1 MVDGRRRDSGHFAL
15 SANGVLAFG
24 AAKDYEAPDDA
35 GGEGTY
41 SLTVQVSDGT
51 DDATAVI
58 SVALSNRNE
67 APTADAGADQSVE
80 EGATVTLSGSGDD
93 PDGGDTLEYAWAHG
107 DGSMLTGSAAVTFV
121 APTGLEEDAVLT
133 FTLRVTDAGGLFSED
148 SVTVTVVAAETPA
161 LTAIFQ
167 NLPASHNGTNPFS
180 FRVQFSEEIGISYV
194 TLRDSALTVTNG
206 GVTRARRVDGRND
219 LWEITVE
226 PDSRD
231 AVTITLSG
239 GRACGTTAAV
249 CTRGDN
255 PRPLSN
261 SPSATVAGP

>member
-1 MVDGRRRDSGHFAL
+1 
-15 SANGVLAFG
+15 
-24 AAKDYEAPDDA
+24 
-35 GGEGTY
+35 
-41 SLTVQVSDGT
+41 
-51 DDATAVI
+51 
-58 SVALSNRNE
+58 
-67 APTADAGADQSVE
+67 
-80 EGATVTLSGSGDD
+80 
-93 PDGGDTLEYAWAHG
+93 
-107 DGSMLTGSAAVTFV
+107 MLTGSAAVTFV
-121 APTGLEEDAVLT
+121 GPTGLEEDAVLT

-161 LTAIFQ
+161 LTAIFR

-239 GRACGTTAAV
+239 GRPPGAVADPAAPATSPNSGRTS
-249 CTRGDN
+249 CTVGLSFPSTWR
-255 PRPLSN
+255 RPSREG
-261 SPSATVAGP
+261 AGVAGDAAGRARVRASVRSEMCRKSGS